1 MKFTVVWKPSA
12 ETKLAEIWTD
22 ATDRQTVSDAANSID
37 LLLRSFPIQ
46 VGESRKHDTRIL
58 SVSPLSVYFDAIA
71 LSWYG
76 PYGSAHPKPNRA
88 GFVDGDVFCC
98 SRRRCRR

>member
-58 SVSPLSVYFDAIA
+58 SVSPLSVYFDVYEDDRLVLIWAV
-71 LSWYG
+71 WQRT
-76 PYGSAHPKPNRA
+76 P
-88 GFVDGDVFCC
+88 
-98 SRRRCRR
+98 